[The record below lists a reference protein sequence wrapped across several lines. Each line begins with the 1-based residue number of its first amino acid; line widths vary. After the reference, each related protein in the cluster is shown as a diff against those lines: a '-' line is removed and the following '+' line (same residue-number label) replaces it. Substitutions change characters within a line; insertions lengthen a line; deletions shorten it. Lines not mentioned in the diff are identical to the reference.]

1 MANTKR
7 DLIGSVKRGAGH
19 LVACMAFF
27 VSGAQAQ
34 SIHFNDLSK
43 APPDVVEKA
52 KMGVSQDLNVVL
64 DSEAIYRR
72 AAEKRRG
79 RGLQFSDQQSSDETA
94 AELGELKA
102 GTFPGGRLGDAIV
115 LEDHK
120 HVAVLFVRVPN
131 FSALARIIADPRVV
145 AVEPNKV
152 YVPWLGQSLPLI
164 GQPSAL
170 SGGKTGA
177 GYRVAVLDSGANF
190 RYPSF
195 NVDLSSGY
203 GCRFKGDA
211 YLTGP
216 YIGEPGCRLS
226 NAINFQSGDS
236 FGEVDP
242 NMPHGSNVALIVAAV
257 APGAKIDALRVMYKT
272 ADGKVNTDT
281 TAVKRAMDWV
291 LANYSKP
298 PGRIVAINLSF
309 GSVLTHSS
317 KCSSTYSEYFNSLR
331 DKDIMPVV
339 ASGNE
344 GATNGISDPAC
355 ANGAIAVGA
364 VYDANLSYAQ
374 SYKNYSG
381 ASLCTDTTTAAD
393 KVGCFSNSSSLISLL
408 APGARISTEGLGF
421 AGTSQAAPHVAGAA
435 AVLQQAFPSN
445 SLNDIVLR
453 MTSSGKTITDPRS
466 GIRKPR
472 LNLSAA
478 LATTS
483 IGDGGGTTTP
493 GAVAAVNAVLGITL
507 VE

>member
-1 MANTKR
+1 MAQIQGRLMAKIWR
-7 DLIGSVKRGAGH
+7 RAGH
-19 LVACMAFF
+19 LLACVAFA
-27 VSGAQAQ
+27 VGGAQAQ
-34 SIHFNDLSK
+34 SIHFNDLGK

-52 KMGVSQDLNVVL
+52 KLGVSQDLNVVL

-72 AAEKRRG
+72 AAERRRI
-79 RGLQFSDQQSSDETA
+79 RGLKFSDQQSSDETA

-102 GTFPGGRLGDAIV
+102 STFPGGRLGDAIV
-115 LEDHK
+115 LQDHK

-131 FSALARIIADPRVV
+131 ISALARILADPKVI

-164 GQPSAL
+164 GQPTAQT
-170 SGGKTGA
+170 GGKIGA

-195 NVDLSSGY
+195 NVDLSAGY

-216 YIGEPGCRLS
+216 YVGEPGCRLS
-226 NAINFQSGDS
+226 NAINFQSGDP
-236 FGEVDP
+236 FAELDP
-242 NMPHGSNVALIVAAV
+242 NVPHGSNVALIVAAV
-257 APGAKIDALRVMYKT
+257 APGAKIDALRVMYRG
-272 ADGKVNTDT
+272 ADGKLNTDT
-281 TAVKRAMDWV
+281 TAVKKAMDWV
-291 LANYSKP
+291 LANYNKP

-317 KCSSTYSEYFNSLR
+317 KCTSTYSEYFAALR

-339 ASGNE
+339 SSGNE

-374 SYKNYSG
+374 SYTNYAG
-381 ASLCTDTTTAAD
+381 ASLCTDSTTAAD
-393 KVGCFSNSSSLISLL
+393 KVACFSNSSSLISLL
-408 APGARISTEGLGF
+408 APGARITTEGLGF

-435 AVLQQAFPSN
+435 AVLWQAFPN
-445 SLNDIVLR
+445 DSLNDIVFR
-453 MTSSGKTITDPRS
+453 MTSSGKTITDPRN
-466 GIRKPR
+466 GLKKPR
-472 LNLSAA
+472 LSLSAA

-483 IGDGGGTTTP
+483 VGDGGGTTTP
-493 GAVAAVNAVLGITL
+493 AGVAAVNAVLGITL

>member
-1 MANTKR
+1 MAKTQM
-7 DLIGSVKRGAGH
+7 DLIGRVRRGTGH
-19 LVACMAFF
+19 LLACVAFF
-27 VSGAQAQ
+27 VGGAQAQ
-34 SIHFNDLSK
+34 SIHFNDLGK

-52 KMGVSQDLNVVL
+52 RMGVSQDLNVVL
-64 DSEAIYRR
+64 DAEAILQR
-72 AAEKRRG
+72 AEEKRRV
-79 RGLQFSDQQSSDETA
+79 RGLQFFDRKLSDETT
-94 AELGELKA
+94 AEMRVLKA
-102 GTFPGGRLGDAIV
+102 STFPDGRLGEAIV

-120 HVAVLFVRVPN
+120 EVPILFIRVPSM
-131 FSALARIIADPRVV
+131 SALARILADPRVI

-164 GQPSAL
+164 GQPAAQ

-195 NVDLSSGY
+195 NVDVIAGY

-216 YIGEPGCRLS
+216 YIGEPDCRIS

-257 APGAKIDALRVMYKT
+257 APGAKIDALRVMYRA
-272 ADGKVNTDT
+272 ADGKINTDT
-281 TAVKRAMDWV
+281 AAVKKAMDWV
-291 LANYSKP
+291 LANYDKP

-317 KCSSTYSEYFNSLR
+317 QCSSTYSGYFTLLR
-331 DKDIMPVV
+331 VKGIMPVV

-355 ANGAIAVGA
+355 ANGAVAVGA

-374 SYKNYSG
+374 SYNNYSG

-408 APGARISTEGLGF
+408 APGARITTEGLGF

-453 MTSSGKTITDPRS
+453 MTSSGKTITDPKN
-466 GIRKPR
+466 GVKKP
-472 LNLSAA
+472 
-478 LATTS
+478 
-483 IGDGGGTTTP
+483 G
-493 GAVAAVNAVLGITL
+493 
-507 VE
+507 